1 MREPKSPDIE
11 LLIKCALERGATVTT
26 VEDGQGGVFIN
37 GKEFDI
43 KDVLLNAFPDPNSF
57 FE

>member
-1 MREPKSPDIE
+1 MREQKSPDIE
-11 LLIKCALERGATVTT
+11 LLINCALKCGATVTT

-37 GKEFDI
+37 GEEFDV

-57 FE
+57 FD

>member
-11 LLIKCALERGATVTT
+11 LLIKCALEHGATVTT

-43 KDVLLNAFPDPNSF
+43 KDVLLNVFPDSF
-57 FE
+57 FD